1 MKHRIHHL
9 IAALTA
15 CILAANTAAHAQ
27 PAPPPPPRD
36 GGGGSGG
43 GHGPSNAALTAEQ
56 LARVKSLL
64 ARYKAA
70 SLTVDDAKAIKRAF
84 RDAEIRPG
92 PALEKAMKD
101 AGFSAQRLE
110 ALDPR
115 PSHPPHPPGPPR
127 ADAAPKKPQHG

>member
-56 LARVKSLL
+56 LARVQSLL

-92 PALEKAMKD
+92 PALEKAMQD

-127 ADAAPKKPQHG
+127 ADAAPKKP